1 VPAQEQ
7 RDIAIV
13 DCMYS
18 SMRTNIRLPHTLFF
32 PPLCFYRSLSVPS
45 PSPLR
50 STPPP
55 RCRFPPL
62 CPSPS
67 PPQGSHDPDALD
79 IGLPPPQGIFY
90 NRVAF
95 RGARDD
101 VMVRPLSVAVFR
113 WLRRHQST
121 VVDGPGGEGYAYDEA
136 YGDGGAG
143 GGGAGG
149 GGGYG
154 AQWAQRGP
162 GGRGDEYEA
171 TSSEAYGASSSSSS
185 SLSSPSSS
193 YMLSTAARGAAGAD
207 ADAESAAASG
217 VGSNFDVQEIPAY
230 LPTAQEAELMEEE
243 RARKERASRGPGVYI
258 LYGYCAR
265 AHTHTHT
272 CTNRCTLL
280 QPTAAQNFRLPPP
293 RGAFDIESA

>member
-1 VPAQEQ
+1 MPAQEQ

-32 PPLCFYRSLSVPS
+32 PPLFLPFPLRPLSFPS
-45 PSPLR
+45 P
-50 STPPP
+50 PPVVG
-55 RCRFPPL
+55 FLLPL

-193 YMLSTAARGAAGAD
+193 YMLSTAARGAAGAG

-217 VGSNFDVQEIPAY
+217 FGSNFDVQEIPAY

-258 LYGYCAR
+258 LYGYCT
-265 AHTHTHT
+265 HTHTHT
-272 CTNRCTLL
+272 HMHKPLHA
-280 QPTAAQNFRLPPP
+280 TAAHCCSKL
-293 RGAFDIESA
+293 